1 MLRSLTRAGPMLRS
15 LTRAAVMAAMTVLAG
30 GWSLAVSAQA
40 IVPVAPGSAQLPAGA
55 ASKHDASPNP
65 PRETGMHLQPDDRTA
80 GRAGAHG
87 VSPDIRG
94 LSPRGTRSHHDSG
107 ANGGTAHG
115 DAAGGTRGA
124 ASRGGAGSG
133 NSHGY

>member
-1 MLRSLTRAGPMLRS
+1 MQTMNPMLRS
-15 LTRAAVMAAMTVLAG
+15 LTRAAATAAMIVLAG
-30 GWSLAVSAQA
+30 GWSLVVSAQA
-40 IVPVAPGSAQLPAGA
+40 IVPVAPGSAQLPTGA

-65 PRETGMHLQPDDRTA
+65 PRDPGAHLQPDDRTA

-87 VSPDIRG
+87 VSPDARG

-107 ANGGTAHG
+107 ANGGTMHG

-124 ASRGGAGSG
+124 ASGGGAGSG
-133 NSHGY
+133 DSHGY